1 MPSGTFHLNEL
12 DSDKITLDG
21 TLSVSGASTLKGD
34 VALSSNLTVA
44 GDTALANTSAS
55 NVDVDGTLSVSGIT
69 TIGGHILPSVNDAF
83 DIGSPEFLF
92 ILLEK
97 NINITSIHYEKEIA
111 KIALKSF

>member
-1 MPSGTFHLNEL
+1 MAPSPFQGSPPL
-12 DSDKITLDG
+12 
-21 TLSVSGASTLKGD
+21 
-34 VALSSNLTVA
+34 
-44 GDTALANTSAS
+44 GDTYC
-55 NVDVDGTLSVSGIT
+55 
-69 TIGGHILPSVNDAF
+69 LPSVNDAF